1 MDMNLG
7 KLQEMVRDREA
18 WHAIVHGDA
27 KIHDERDWITTM
39 TATLNPGEEDAAYPA
54 GPHGN
59 RVNKEQLREAGF
71 VVTRRWGATR
81 CVQKEATGLFE

>member
-1 MDMNLG
+1 
-7 KLQEMVRDREA
+7 
-18 WHAIVHGDA
+18 
-27 KIHDERDWITTM
+27 M

-71 VVTRRWGATR
+71 VVTRR
-81 CVQKEATGLFE
+81 